1 MRNFRVIE
9 SFRFFAAL
17 LVAFGHLFYILLKE
31 YDKLPGSAGLAVE
44 FFFVLSAFI
53 ITLKIKENDIISSSF
68 YLKKLFIG
76 RVIRLLLPYM
86 VLYSIFTI
94 LYYTILHGN
103 NLKLYDFFVDFFLF
117 QSLGIRRNVYHGF
130 ISGISWSLGMELYI
144 GTIYFTFI
152 HFCKQKYKEAL
163 FFICIIILPLYPSIQ
178 IHLSN
183 HISAYFNLL
192 FDVIPMAIPRT
203 IFSFSIGTLA
213 CLFYINYGI
222 KFKRYEF
229 LTFTILELSIISLI
243 IMLYGHFN
251 LNPDNN
257 FIFPFF
263 AAMLVIIFSYE
274 KGIISVILKR
284 FSVLG
289 TLSYSI
295 YIIHPIVLD
304 IMLYY
309 NITSKKFFLIS
320 LIFSSIL
327 FYNLVEKRIIKMKY
341 IILNKFF
348 PKVEKI
354 DKL

>member
-1 MRNFRVIE
+1 MIMKNFRVIE

-17 LVAFGHLFYILLKE
+17 LVAFGHLFYMLFKI
-31 YDKLPGSAGLAVE
+31 PSSARLSVE
-44 FFFVLSAFI
+44 FFFVLSAFL
-53 ITLKIKENDIISSSF
+53 ITLKIKENDEFSSSI

-76 RVIRLLLPYM
+76 RTIRLLFPYM
-86 VLYSIFTI
+86 ILYLIYTM

-117 QSLGIRRNVYHGF
+117 QTLGLRRNIYQGL

-152 HFCKQKYKEAL
+152 HYCKQRYKEAL
-163 FFICIIILPLYPSIQ
+163 CFICIMLLPLYPNIK

-183 HISAYFNLL
+183 YINSYFDLL
-192 FDVIPMAIPRT
+192 FDVIPMTIPRT

-213 CLFYINYGI
+213 CLFYQNYKI
-222 KFKRYEF
+222 KLKKNET
-229 LTFTILELSIISLI
+229 LIFTILEFFIILLI
-243 IMLYGHFN
+243 IIIYGHFN
-251 LNPDNN
+251 FNSDND

-263 AAMLVIIFSYE
+263 AAVLIIIFSYE
-274 KGIISVILKR
+274 KGIISIILKK
-284 FSVLG
+284 FSILG

-295 YIIHPIVLD
+295 YMIHPIILD

-309 NITSKKFFLIS
+309 KITSKIFFLI
-320 LIFSSIL
+320 LLLVFSIL

-341 IILNKFF
+341 IILDKFF
-348 PKVEKI
+348 PKVKKI